1 VVTVVAD
8 ARGPSVQAREPGLAR
23 TLLVVEVVLVLAVSL
38 GRSAVYAVVDLVAA
52 ATAPGSLSA
61 QAAVLNGSRA
71 PDRPWLDLTLQLLAL
86 GFGVVPVALA
96 AYLLVRSGDGL
107 RRPWLGGRFRA
118 ADLGYGAALAAG
130 VGGVGLAFYLGTHAL
145 GVDLTVVPEALPDVW
160 WRFPVLL
167 LSALQNALLE
177 ECVVLGFVLV
187 RLRQLGVGSG
197 VAVGVAAV
205 LRGSY
210 HLYQGLGGFAGNLVM
225 GLLFGWLYQRWGRL
239 TPLVVTHTL
248 LDVGAFLGYALLAGH
263 LSWLP
268 T

>member
-1 VVTVVAD
+1 
-8 ARGPSVQAREPGLAR
+8 
-23 TLLVVEVVLVLAVSL
+23 
-38 GRSAVYAVVDLVAA
+38 
-52 ATAPGSLSA
+52 
-61 QAAVLNGSRA
+61 
-71 PDRPWLDLTLQLLAL
+71 
-86 GFGVVPVALA
+86 
-96 AYLLVRSGDGL
+96 
-107 RRPWLGGRFRA
+107 
-118 ADLGYGAALAAG
+118 
-130 VGGVGLAFYLGTHAL
+130 
-145 GVDLTVVPEALPDVW
+145 VW